1 MNALKR
7 RLKIVAA
14 LLLGFLLLCYAAIH
28 FIVRSETF
36 RTRIQSEL
44 SERTGYDVR
53 IESLRLTPRLS
64 LVASGPVVSKNGE
77 VLFQGKRI
85 VCFFLP
91 FDYFFGRIH
100 RLSLE
105 KPLLHLTLQDLFS
118 SSGKTSP
125 NLSIGT
131 LNIDDGEFVLKTGH
145 GEPFAL
151 RAISLNAKN
160 LNLGGQTGLQLRAY
174 LPALNGNAV
183 FSFSGGSEEKR
194 AGIVIHQAEEN
205 SPARLLP
212 KVGDG
217 KKVFDARF
225 EMRAKEKDAYQ
236 LTGSGEI
243 QELRWGSETINGQ
256 FNSVFEIGA
265 KLETLHWSVDFKTPE
280 FPMKIFPMAITLQ
293 SGPVSATLAGD
304 YSAARKTVKLEKIS
318 AASGLGTLEG
328 QGAVALAENP
338 ARLTMMLR
346 LRDVALDALKPLM
359 PGALSELS
367 YTGKIAAD
375 VNVSGPYSD
384 AVIAGSAWNDGG
396 RVEGEKVS
404 LRRLSFKVPFQWAG
418 ASLRAKAGRFQAE
431 DLLLGRKGETQ
442 FKVQQ
447 ASLVGDIVK
456 ERQKPIQVSA
466 DFQLLGGRFSTP
478 DESKIGEHLNAKGR
492 FTCQDCGG
500 DASFKSEAR
509 IESLQLLWNKFFGDF
524 KDRKPSIKV
533 AGSYHRAADELRFN
547 ELAVSLD
554 SIGHLDLRG
563 SVRRL
568 LVDPLFAL
576 EIQSD
581 DLRPAGFYDFFVRD
595 TFKAAYPTVG
605 QIELAGKSGI
615 AIRAQGSRESF
626 TVEGKLR
633 LEQAVIQERAGRW
646 RVGPVALDLPLRL
659 SFPEAPKEKTGE
671 APTAGYL
678 SIDEIKSTSTT
689 IPKISAPLVL
699 WNNALRFPEPIR
711 LSLFGGSGL
720 IEGLAW
726 KDVVG
731 APADL
736 SFSLELKD
744 LRLIELTETLG
755 WHRFDGALSGS
766 IPEVHWARDSL
777 KSDGAITLS
786 VFGGRVTVRGM
797 EIEKPLSALRSIK
810 MSVRLDALD
819 LEQTSQTFEFGR
831 ISGALSG
838 TIENLV
844 MSQGQPAEFRADI
857 QTVEKPGISRWISV
871 EALDKITVL
880 SSGNEAGSIYG
891 GLAGLFDS
899 FRYSKLGFKAALK
912 NDTLTL
918 RGIESR
924 NGQEYLVVGTLLPP
938 TVNIISHTQE
948 IGFSELLRRL
958 ERVKKNSTAK

>member
-1 MNALKR
+1 MKR

-105 KPLLHLTLQDLFS
+105 KPLLHLSLQDLFS

-160 LNLGGQTGLQLRAY
+160 LNLGGQTGLQLRAD
-174 LPALNGNAV
+174 LPGLNGSAV
-183 FSFSGGSEEKR
+183 LSVSGGPEEK
-194 AGIVIHQAEEN
+194 QAEILVNQGEEK
-205 SPARLLP
+205 SPTQLLP
-212 KVGDG
+212 KVNRP
-217 KKVFDARF
+217 KTVLAARF
-225 EMRAKEKDAYQ
+225 QMRAKEKDTYEV
-236 LTGSGEI
+236 TGSGQVNEF
-243 QELRWGSETINGQ
+243 RWGAEIVNGQ
-256 FNSVFEIGA
+256 FNSLLEFDP
-265 KLETLHWSVDFKTPE
+265 KLKNLLLSVDLKTPQ
-280 FPMKIFPMAITLQ
+280 FPFRLLPMEIPLNP
-293 SGPVSATLAGD
+293 GPVSALIRSD
-304 YSAARKTVKLEKIS
+304 YSAAQKTLTLQKINVTS
-318 AASGLGTLEG
+318 PLGALEG
-328 QGAVALAENP
+328 EGAIALGEKPGLN
-338 ARLTMMLR
+338 ARLR
-346 LRDVALDALKPLM
+346 LREVALDSLKPLM
-359 PGALSELS
+359 PDALRALS

-375 VNVSGPYSD
+375 LSVSGPYND
-384 AVIAGSAWNDGG
+384 PIVTGLAWNDGAG
-396 RVEGEKVS
+396 ILGEKVS

-418 ASLRAKAGRFQAE
+418 SSLRAKAGRFQME
-431 DLLLGRKGETQ
+431 DLVLGRKGETR
-442 FKVQQ
+442 FSVQNV
-447 ASLVGDIVK
+447 SLLSNIVK
-456 ERQKPIQVSA
+456 EPQKSPQMSA

-533 AGSYHRAADELRFN
+533 AGSYDRAADELRFN
-547 ELAVSLD
+547 DLAVSLD

-671 APTAGYL
+671 APPAGYL
-678 SIDEIKSTSTT
+678 SIDEIKSASTT

-699 WNNALRFPEPIR
+699 WNNSLRFPEPIR
-711 LSLFGGSGL
+711 LSLFGGSGV

-736 SFSLELKD
+736 SFSLGLSD

-755 WHRFDGALSGS
+755 WHRFGGALSGS
-766 IPEVHWARDSL
+766 IPQVHWAGDSL
-777 KSDGAITLS
+777 KSDGAITVS
-786 VFGGRVTVRGM
+786 VFGGRVTVREM
-797 EIEKPLSALRSIK
+797 EIEKPLSAVRSIK
-810 MSVRLDALD
+810 MSASLDGLD
-819 LEQTSQTFEFGR
+819 LEQASQTFEFGR

-838 TIENLV
+838 TIENLI

-857 QTVEKPGISRWISV
+857 RTVEKPGISRWISV

-938 TVNIISHTQE
+938 TVNIVSHTQE

-958 ERVKKNSTAK
+958 ERVKKNSSAK